1 MRHGFGGRDDFSG
14 ICPIGEHC
22 VSAESYAGDLSV
34 QEAWKLLS
42 DDDSAVLVDCRTRP
56 EWVFVGIPDLS
67 GLGRKPVFC
76 EWQSFPTMQING
88 EFAAQLRGTG
98 IEEGQPILFLCRS
111 GQRSKSAAIAMTKAG
126 YTRCYNVAGGF
137 EGPPDP
143 ERHRG
148 KVGGWKAAG
157 LPWIQE

>member
-1 MRHGFGGRDDFSG
+1 
-14 ICPIGEHC
+14 

-34 QEAWKLLS
+34 QEAWKLLA
-42 DDDSAVLVDCRTRP
+42 DDDSAVLVDVRTRP
-56 EWVFVGIPDLS
+56 EWLFVGIPDLS
-67 GLGRKPVFC
+67 RLGRDPVFC

-88 EFAAQLRGTG
+88 DFAAQLRAAGVG
-98 IEEGQPILFLCRS
+98 EDKPVLFICRS
-111 GQRSKSAAIAMTKAG
+111 GQRSKSAAIAMTKQG
-126 YTRCYNVAGGF
+126 FTHCYNVAGGF
-137 EGPPDP
+137 EGPANN